1 MSKTKIMIVE
11 DEKILAMGLKRKLEK
26 LGYLITDTASSGQ
39 EALGKVAKNLPDL
52 VLMDI
57 VLKGDMDGIETAEE
71 LVKLYNLPIIYTTA
85 YADDDIIQRAA
96 LTRPYG
102 YLLKPFKEREV
113 KANIEMAIHK
123 KLSEK
128 EEIQDFEDIYRDVT
142 SFLQDKDELFKK
154 ILLDIDADLE
164 GTDFS
169 VDIGT
174 NNIYVS
180 TERVKNLETSAK
192 ILSKLALKF
201 IKNYGG
207 DAVLYPKGDV
217 ICLELTKPELNEV

>member
-26 LGYLITDTASSGQ
+26 FGYLVTDTASSGS
-39 EALGKVAKNLPDL
+39 ETLEKVDKNLPDL

-57 VLKGDMDGIETAEE
+57 VLKGDMDGIETAGE

-123 KLSEK
+123 KKSEND
-128 EEIQDFEDIYRDVT
+128 EIIDFEDVYRDVT
-142 SFLQDKDELFKK
+142 TFLQDKEELFKK
-154 ILLDIDADLE
+154 ILLSDDKELE
-164 GTDFS
+164 GINIS
-169 VDIGT
+169 VDVGT
-174 NNIYVS
+174 DNIYVS
-180 TERVKNLETSAK
+180 TERVKALENP
-192 ILSKLALKF
+192 SKLISKMALNF
-201 IKNYGG
+201 IKRYGG
-207 DAVLYPKGDV
+207 NAVLYPKGDV
-217 ICLELTKPELNEV
+217 ICLELTKPDLKDL